1 MVNDMKDKDY
11 RCKGGFYH
19 TEMCCD
25 TCWNNHPEA
34 EKGQMFLGT
43 PKQKGIV
50 EAVFLGEAISA
61 GFTNDQAYF
70 LLKIR

>member
-1 MVNDMKDKDY
+1 MANNYKC
-11 RCKGGFYH
+11 RNGAHH
-19 TEMCCD
+19 TEKCCPE
-25 TCWNNHPEA
+25 CWNGHPEA

-50 EAVFLGEAISA
+50 DAVFLGEAISA